1 MIEFYTEL
9 NDFSLL
15 ALLLVSHH
23 LELIHLLQLGDLEGS
38 MGLAGLHLK
47 IVDLH
52 VPLLDLVL
60 FIELLSEHG
69 AGLVVQLHTEGR
81 EVIWTGGRS
90 VISAQLCIYLP
101 LLVLIRLSWHT

>member
-1 MIEFYTEL
+1 MTEL

-23 LELIHLLQLGDLEGS
+23 LELIYLLQLGDLEGS

-60 FIELLSEHG
+60 LIKLLTEHG
-69 AGLVVQLHTEGR
+69 AGLVVQLLAEGGQ
-81 EVIWTGGRS
+81 IILAHGGNVRQRANLGKYS
-90 VISAQLCIYLP
+90 IMYA
-101 LLVLIRLSWHT
+101 